1 MKEISL
7 WVQFWLFNEEINFFK
22 AMIVYWNSR
31 IWYYDKLTN
40 EYICLRI
47 VKKNLKFR
55 KFIAEIHEE

>member
-1 MKEISL
+1 MSSIL
-7 WVQFWLFNEEINFFK
+7 IIQWRNQFFK
-22 AMIVYWNSR
+22 AMIVYCNSR
-31 IWYYDKLTN
+31 TWYYDKLTN